1 MLPVACYFGRCRFD
15 PTLVEKFDQEQCIYG
30 SPNEWYELMVYD
42 VHKNKEEKTKQ
53 DRNLYKLSSEKEKK
67 EHDELKDKEIVCC
80 YFGTTKKVGYF
91 EI

>member
-1 MLPVACYFGRCRFD
+1 
-15 PTLVEKFDQEQCIYG
+15 
-30 SPNEWYELMVYD
+30 MVYD

>member
-1 MLPVACYFGRCRFD
+1 MMC
-15 PTLVEKFDQEQCIYG
+15 
-30 SPNEWYELMVYD
+30 D

-53 DRNLYKLSSEKEKK
+53 DRNFYKLSSEKEKK

-80 YFGTTKKVGYF
+80 YVGTTKKVGYF